1 MEGFK
6 LIAAIVP
13 KGSTGRIMDAAREA
27 GAEGG
32 TILLA
37 RGTGVHEAR
46 RFFGISVSSERELVL
61 VLVDPERVRDV
72 MDAIVSAGRLDE
84 PARGIVFVLAVEEVQ
99 GIVHRENPED
109 NPDHESRTRE

>member
-1 MEGFK
+1 MQSFK

-13 KGSTGRIMDAAREA
+13 KGAAGRVMDAAKDA

-46 RFFGISVSSERELVL
+46 RLFGMSMSTEREMLLILIDPGKAQAVL
-61 VLVDPERVRDV
+61 DSVVRV
-72 MDAIVSAGRLDE
+72 GRLNE
-84 PARGIVFVLAVEEVQ
+84 PGRGMAFVLSVDEVK
-99 GIVHRENPED
+99 GIVHREGPAE
-109 NPDHESRTRE
+109 RC

>member
-1 MEGFK
+1 MQGFK

-13 KGSTGRIMDAAREA
+13 KGAAGKVMDAAKDA

-46 RFFGISVSSERELVL
+46 RLFGMSMNTEREMLLILIDSGRAKEVL
-61 VLVDPERVRDV
+61 DSMVR
-72 MDAIVSAGRLDE
+72 AGKLDQ
-84 PARGIVFVLAVEEVQ
+84 PGRGMAFVLSVDEVA
-99 GIVHRENPED
+99 GIVHREGPAQ
-109 NPDHESRTRE
+109 

>member
-1 MEGFK
+1 MQDFK

-13 KGSTGRIMDAAREA
+13 KGAAGKVMEAAKEA

-46 RFFGISVSSERELVL
+46 RFFGMSMSTEREMILIL
-61 VLVDPERVRDV
+61 IDPERVHRV
-72 MDAIVSAGRLDE
+72 LGSMVEAGRLDE
-84 PARGIVFVLAVEEVQ
+84 PGRGMAFVLAVDEVK
-99 GIVHRENPED
+99 GIVHRESENGG
-109 NPDHESRTRE
+109 

>member
-1 MEGFK
+1 LK

-13 KGSTGRIMDAAREA
+13 KGAAGKVMNAAKEG

-46 RFFGISVSSERELVL
+46 RVFGMSMNTEREMLLILIDAERAQEVL
-61 VLVDPERVRDV
+61 DSIVRV
-72 MDAIVSAGRLDE
+72 GKLDE
-84 PARGIVFVLAVEEVQ
+84 PGRGMAFVLSVDEVR
-99 GIVHRENPED
+99 GIVHREP
-109 NPDHESRTRE
+109 

>member
-1 MEGFK
+1 VQGFK

-13 KGSTGRIMDAAREA
+13 KGAAGKVMDAAREA

-46 RFFGISVSSERELVL
+46 RVFGMSMSTERELL
-61 VLVDPERVRDV
+61 LILIDPERAQEVLDSVVR
-72 MDAIVSAGRLDE
+72 AGRLDE
-84 PARGIVFVLAVEEVQ
+84 PARGMAFVLSVEEVK
-99 GIVHRENPED
+99 GIVHREPSE
-109 NPDHESRTRE
+109 ET

>member
-1 MEGFK
+1 MEGYK

-13 KGSTGRIMDAAREA
+13 KGSTGGIMDAAREA

-46 RFFGISVSSERELVL
+46 RFFGISVSSERELLL
-61 VLVDPERVRDV
+61 VLVDPEKRRAVL
-72 MDAIVSAGRLDE
+72 DAIVSAGRLDE
-84 PARGIVFVLAVEEVQ
+84 PARGIAFVLAVEEVQ
-99 GIVHRENPED
+99 GIVHRQFVDDDVGE
-109 NPDHESRTRE
+109 ESGAEE

>member
-1 MEGFK
+1 MQGFK

-13 KGSTGRIMDAAREA
+13 KGAAGKVMDAAREA

-46 RFFGISVSSERELVL
+46 RVFGMSMSTERELL
-61 VLVDPERVRDV
+61 LILIDPERAQEVLGSMVR
-72 MDAIVSAGRLDE
+72 AGRLDE
-84 PARGIVFVLAVEEVQ
+84 PARGMAFVLSVDEVK
-99 GIVHRENPED
+99 GIVHREPSE
-109 NPDHESRTRE
+109 ET

>member
-1 MEGFK
+1 MQGFK

-13 KGSTGRIMDAAREA
+13 KGAAGKVMNAAKDA

-46 RFFGISVSSERELVL
+46 RLFGISMSTEREMLL
-61 VLVDPERVRDV
+61 ILIDPERVQEVLDS
-72 MDAIVSAGRLDE
+72 IVRVGKLDE
-84 PARGIVFVLAVEEVQ
+84 PGRGMAFVLSVDEVT
-99 GIVHRENPED
+99 GIVHREPPGEA
-109 NPDHESRTRE
+109 

>member
-1 MEGFK
+1 VQGFK

-13 KGSTGRIMDAAREA
+13 KGAASKVMNAAKEA

-46 RFFGISVSSERELVL
+46 RLFGISMSTEREMLL
-61 VLVDPERVRDV
+61 ILIDPERVQEVLDS
-72 MDAIVSAGRLDE
+72 IVRVGKLDE
-84 PARGIVFVLAVEEVQ
+84 PGRGMAFVLSVDEVA
-99 GIVHRENPED
+99 GIVHREPSGEA
-109 NPDHESRTRE
+109 